1 MTLLT
6 VIAAV
11 LSIIAAILSI
21 INNWFGIRD
30 RLSKLSKGNPPTNP
44 DGDDPKVI
52 AMPKPKPKEEEAQK
66 PVKSKV
72 A

>member
-11 LSIIAAILSI
+11 LGIIAAILSI

-30 RLSKLSKGNPPTNP
+30 RLSKLCKEKPPTNP

-52 AMPKPKPKEEEAQK
+52 AMPRPEEKEEETQK
-66 PVKSKV
+66 PVKSK
-72 A
+72 AA

>member
-11 LSIIAAILSI
+11 LGIIAAILSI
-21 INNWFGIRD
+21 INNWFGIWD
-30 RLSKLSKGNPPTNP
+30 KLLSKEKPPTNP

-52 AMPKPKPKEEEAQK
+52 AMPKPEEKEEETQN
-66 PVKSKV
+66 PVKSK
-72 A
+72 AA